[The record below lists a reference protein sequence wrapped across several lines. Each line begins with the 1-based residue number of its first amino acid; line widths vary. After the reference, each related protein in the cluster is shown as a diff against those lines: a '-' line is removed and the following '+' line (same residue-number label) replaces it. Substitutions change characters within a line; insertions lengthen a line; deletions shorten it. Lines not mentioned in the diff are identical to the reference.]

1 MKRNGRI
8 RTFTC
13 RLAVLLLAM
22 MLAFLTAVPASAAGT
37 STKSGTQSGTQSS
50 GSSGTQSSS
59 SKSGTQ
65 SSSKSGTQSTSKKD
79 ERKIIK
85 AEEDGKTV
93 LYFETDPDWKI
104 RYSEEITDELVET
117 EMAIFSVFPIQFVRH
132 IRNCSKGVTVTVL
145 DKLPKDASMREEY
158 TMAPVAP
165 DLTLHF
171 AHNTAFLSVKGSDKV
186 ISHHLDGLDPEA
198 EKKWDEVLK
207 PETIRLYHRYQDSL
221 PKSGEVSVEDS
232 IVNFLKNNYLWL
244 FLNCPNLLAILLE
257 K

>member
-1 MKRNGRI
+1 
-8 RTFTC
+8 
-13 RLAVLLLAM
+13 
-22 MLAFLTAVPASAAGT
+22 
-37 STKSGTQSGTQSS
+37 
-50 GSSGTQSSS
+50 
-59 SKSGTQ
+59 
-65 SSSKSGTQSTSKKD
+65 
-79 ERKIIK
+79 
-85 AEEDGKTV
+85 
-93 LYFETDPDWKI
+93 
-104 RYSEEITDELVET
+104 
-117 EMAIFSVFPIQFVRH
+117 MAIFSVFPIQFVRH

-145 DKLPKDASMREEY
+145 DKLPKDASLREEY
-158 TMAPVAP
+158 SMAPIAP